1 MKKRILTIIMVVVVM
16 MTISFVG
23 CGKQMVKEDEL
34 ETNTSYSMF
43 IEVENGRNYKVIY
56 HKDTKVMYTISDG
69 GYNCG
74 TFTLLVNSDG
84 TPMLY
89 EK

>member
-84 TPMLY
+84 TPILY